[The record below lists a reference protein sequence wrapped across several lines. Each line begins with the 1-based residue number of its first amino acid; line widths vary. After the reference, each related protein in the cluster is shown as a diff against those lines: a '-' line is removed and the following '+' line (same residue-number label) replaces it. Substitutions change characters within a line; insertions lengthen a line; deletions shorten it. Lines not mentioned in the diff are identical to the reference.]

1 MMKKL
6 IVRTFPE
13 TWTMRSVYLIA
24 SAKRR
29 RAYKRFPSRIIPHRV
44 HIPLATLPFPSLPAH
59 VIELRAPTAITML
72 LGTTVLLILGRRVT
86 SVPLSLSL
94 SLACSNKFRDFN
106 CIFVPNVRAHPPG
119 LHLDTRARHGS
130 EIVCSWMWISNRFF
144 SARVE
149 KPATCYYLERCT
161 SFRKMLYLSG
171 DREIYSK
178 IFDF

>member
-1 MMKKL
+1 MKLDGIELLQGRKDRKWMMKKL

-86 SVPLSLSL
+86 SVPLSLSPVPTSFATSIAFSFPTFAHIRL
-94 SLACSNKFRDFN
+94 V
-106 CIFVPNVRAHPPG
+106 CILTPG
-119 LHLDTRARHGS
+119 HVTDPKL
-130 EIVCSWMWISNRFF
+130 
-144 SARVE
+144 SARGCGSRIAFSVHASRSQ
-149 KPATCYYLERCT
+149 PRVIT
-161 SFRKMLYLSG
+161 
-171 DREIYSK
+171 
-178 IFDF
+178 

>member
-86 SVPLSLSL
+86 SVPLSLSRL
-94 SLACSNKFRDFN
+94 FQQVSRLQLHFRSQ
-106 CIFVPNVRAHPPG
+106 RSR
-119 LHLDTRARHGS
+119 T
-130 EIVCSWMWISNRFF
+130 
-144 SARVE
+144 SAWF
-149 KPATCYYLERCT
+149 A
-161 SFRKMLYLSG
+161 S
-171 DREIYSK
+171 
-178 IFDF
+178 